1 MRSRKKQTDDAV
13 RVLLVKQN
21 EEDAKFVTRVLG
33 EVAWQRY
40 EVEWVR
46 TRQEA
51 VDAILRGEHDIGL
64 VGYQLDDCDGIDIV
78 HDALS
83 ADWKAPMIL
92 LTGSESPERDL
103 AALKAGATDC
113 LVQSQTD
120 SVLLSRAIR
129 YAMAK
134 KDNEDEIRQSKE
146 QLVQQL
152 IDLQDAK
159 ERIEVQSRD
168 TVQIAEELAQAQDEL
183 QAAFRK
189 AEESEQ
195 RYRTLAENSPVG
207 IWQISAERRTLYMN
221 PVMCAMIEVD
231 GVEDLADDSYEGFM
245 APDSVAAME
254 QERENWL
261 DGESSNLEAQIL
273 GRRSGE
279 ARDVVISG
287 APLTATGG
295 EVMGLLMTVVDITER
310 KKVEETIRHMARH
323 DALTSLPN
331 RTMFQDRLQ
340 QALLNAKRVGRIL
353 AVLYLDLDH
362 FKDIND
368 TLGHPIGDLLLQRV
382 SDRLLVCARDSD
394 TVARLGGD
402 EFAIIATN
410 LSQVDDV
417 TVLARRI
424 IDTLG
429 QPFDLEGQKVHT
441 ATSIGI
447 TLYPADNHDP
457 DQLLRNA
464 DMALY
469 RAKDAGRGRYQFY
482 DAEMDTEVQNRKEM
496 EHDLRLGI
504 ERGEFKLLYQPQ
516 VDLSDGKVVGAEA
529 LIRWHNPERGV
540 VMPNDFIPL
549 AESTGLINPLSE
561 WVLLTACSQAKAWQL
576 SGLPPIRVAVNLSAV
591 QFKTT
596 NLASIVTR
604 ALKQAEL
611 APQWLELEIT
621 ESVMMGDIDRV
632 IPLMNNLRE
641 LGIKLSVDDFGTG
654 FSSLTYLKQFP
665 VEKLKIDQ
673 SFVRNIVTDADDA
686 AIAKTIVRLGQSL
699 GITVIAEGV
708 ETVEQLSYLRHMDC
722 DEAQGYYFAKPLPPE
737 EFARWVREFPGLGLA
752 EVV

>member
-1 MRSRKKQTDDAV
+1 MRSQTKPTDDTV
-13 RVLLVKQN
+13 RVLLVKRS
-21 EEDAKFVTRVLG
+21 EEDAKFVTRLLG
-33 EVAWQRY
+33 EDTSQRY

-46 TRQEA
+46 TRQA
-51 VDAILRGEHDIGL
+51 AIDAILRDEHDVGL
-64 VGYQLDDCDGIDIV
+64 VGYQLDDCGGIDIV
-78 HDALS
+78 HDAFS
-83 ADWKAPMIL
+83 AKWKAPLIL
-92 LTGSESPERDL
+92 LTGSDSPERDL

-113 LVQSQTD
+113 LVQSQID

-134 KDNEDEIRQSKE
+134 KHNEDEIRQSKE

-152 IDLQDAK
+152 LDLQDAK
-159 ERIEVQSRD
+159 ERIEIQSRD
-168 TVQIAEELAQAQDEL
+168 TVRIAEELAQAQEEL
-183 QAAFRK
+183 QAAFRT

-195 RYRTLAENSPVG
+195 RYRILAENSPVG
-207 IWQISAERRTLYMN
+207 IWQVSADGRTLYMN
-221 PVMCAMIEVD
+221 PVMCTMIEAD
-231 GVEDLADDSYEGFM
+231 GVEDLADDAQEEFI
-245 APDSVAAME
+245 APDSVPAIE
-254 QERENWL
+254 KERKNWL
-261 DGESSNLEAQIL
+261 KGKSSSLESQIL
-273 GRRSGE
+273 GRQSGD

-287 APLTATGG
+287 APLTSTAG
-295 EVMGLLMTVVDITER
+295 EVLGLLMTVVDITER

-331 RTMFQDRLQ
+331 RIMFQDRLQ
-340 QALLNAKRVGRIL
+340 QALVNAERVGRIV
-353 AVLYLDLDH
+353 AILYLDLDH

-382 SDRLLVCARDSD
+382 SDRLVACARDSD

-402 EFAIIATN
+402 EFAIIASN
-410 LSQVDDV
+410 LNQVDDV

-424 IDTLG
+424 IDALG

-441 ATSIGI
+441 ATSIGV

-457 DQLLRNA
+457 DQLLKNA

-469 RAKDAGRGRYQFY
+469 RAKDSGRGRYQFY
-482 DAEMDTEVQNRKEM
+482 DAAMDTEVQIRKEM

-504 ERGEFKLLYQPQ
+504 ERSEFKLLYQPQ
-516 VDLSDGKVVGAEA
+516 VDLSNGKVIGAEA
-529 LIRWHNPERGV
+529 LIRWHNPERGL

-561 WVLLTACSQAKAWQL
+561 WILLTACSQAKAWQL

-604 ALKQAEL
+604 ALMQAEL
-611 APQWLELEIT
+611 APQWLDLEIT

-632 IPLMNNLRE
+632 IPLMTSLRE

-699 GITVIAEGV
+699 GIKVIAEGV

-722 DEAQGYYFAKPLPPE
+722 DEAQGYYFAKPIPPE
-737 EFARWVREFPGLGLA
+737 EFAQWMREFPGLDLA

>member
-1 MRSRKKQTDDAV
+1 MRSQAKQTGEAV
-13 RVLLVKQN
+13 RVLLVKRSA
-21 EEDAKFVTRVLG
+21 EDAETVMRLLR
-33 EVAWQRY
+33 EVASQRY
-40 EVEWVR
+40 EVEWVS
-46 TRQEA
+46 TRQA
-51 VDAILRGEHDIGL
+51 ANDAIRRREHDVGL
-64 VGYQLDDCDGIDIV
+64 VGYKLDDGDGIDIV
-78 HDALS
+78 RDAFS
-83 ADWKAPMIL
+83 AAWKAPVIL
-92 LTGSESPERDL
+92 LTGSESAELDL
-103 AALKAGATDC
+103 TALKAGATDC

-134 KDNEDEIRQSKE
+134 KHNEDEIRGSKE

-152 IDLQDAK
+152 LDLQDAK
-159 ERIEVQSRD
+159 ERIESQSRD
-168 TVQIAEELAQAQDEL
+168 TVQIAEELARAQEEL
-183 QAAFRK
+183 KAAFGT
-189 AEESEQ
+189 AEESER

-207 IWQISAERRTLYMN
+207 IWQISTDRRTLYMN
-221 PVMCAMIEVD
+221 PVMCQMIEVD
-231 GVEDLADDSYEGFM
+231 NVEELDDDSYQTFM
-245 APDSVAAME
+245 SPESMVTM
-254 QERENWL
+254 ERERAVWL
-261 DGESSNLEAQIL
+261 SGKNASWEARIV

-279 ARDVVISG
+279 ARDAVISG
-287 APLTATGG
+287 APLTSVNG
-295 EVMGLLMTVVDITER
+295 EVLGLLTTVVDITER

-340 QALLNAKRVGRIL
+340 QALVNAERTKEIVAI
-353 AVLYLDLDH
+353 LYLDLDH

-382 SDRLLVCARDSD
+382 SDRLLACARDSD

-410 LSQVDDV
+410 LRQVDDV
-417 TVLARRI
+417 TILARRI

-447 TLYPADNHDP
+447 TLFPADSHDP
-457 DQLLRNA
+457 DQLLKNA
-464 DMALY
+464 DLALY
-469 RAKDAGRGRYQFY
+469 RAKDSGRGRYQFY
-482 DAEMDTEVQNRKEM
+482 DAQMDADVQFRKEM

-504 ERGEFKLLYQPQ
+504 ERLEFNLLYQPQ
-516 VDLSDGKVVGAEA
+516 VGLSDGTVVGAEA
-529 LIRWHNPERGV
+529 LIRWHSPERGL

-549 AESTGLINPLSE
+549 AESTGLINPMSE
-561 WVLLTACSQAKAWQL
+561 WILLAACSQAKAWQL
-576 SGLPPIRVAVNLSAV
+576 SGLPPIRVAVNLSAI
-591 QFKTT
+591 QFRTA

-604 ALKQAEL
+604 ALMQSEL
-611 APQWLELEIT
+611 APKWLELEIT
-621 ESVMMGDIDRV
+621 ESVMMGDIERV

-641 LGIKLSVDDFGTG
+641 LGVKLSVDDFGTG

-699 GITVIAEGV
+699 GIKVIAEGV
-708 ETVEQLSYLRHMDC
+708 ETVEQLSYLSHMDC

-737 EFARWVREFPGLGLA
+737 EFVRWVRDFPGLDLA
-752 EVV
+752 KVV